1 MGALKRYLAGVGTR
15 RLIGL
20 VLGNLILGIGCGAF
34 KWAAVGNDPFSASS
48 MALAAFL
55 HIPYGYFNVLYNVL
69 FFTLQI
75 IWGRKYIGI
84 GTIINWFCLGFTI
97 QGTFDLLSKLGTPE
111 TWPQKILIM
120 AIGILIICLGL
131 SLYQTSDTGLA
142 PFDSIS
148 VMMHDYWGIPYFW
161 CRIITDSFCALVTFL
176 TGGLLGVGTLVCAF
190 GLGPIIQFFN
200 THFSEKA
207 LRHRIGQTK

>member
-1 MGALKRYLAGVGTR
+1 MEALKKYLAHVGTR

-20 VLGNLILGIGCGAF
+20 VLGNLILGIGCGSF

-48 MALAAFL
+48 MALAAFIS
-55 HIPYGYFNVLYNVL
+55 IPYGYFNVLYNVL
-69 FFTLQI
+69 FFTFLI

-97 QGTFDLLSKLGTPE
+97 QWTYAILCQFGTPV
-111 TWPQKILIM
+111 TWPQKILVM
-120 AIGILIICLGL
+120 AVGVIVICFGL

-148 VMMHDYWGIPYFW
+148 VMMHDYWHLPYFW
-161 CRIITDSFCALVTFL
+161 CRIMTDSFCALVTFL

-200 THFSEKA
+200 THCSEKV
-207 LRHRIGQTK
+207 LRHKIGAA